1 MDNTSNSATI
11 SVDPLGRGPA
21 NYVSLSPLSF
31 LPRAADVYPDRLSVV
46 HGARR
51 YTWRE
56 SYERCRRLASA
67 LRRAGVGRGDTV
79 ALMAPNIPEAFE
91 CHFGVPMAGAILN
104 QFTPRFYAETI
115 AFILEHGASKVLITD
130 KEFSPVIKDA
140 LSQMKVKPRVIDI
153 DDALATGGEL
163 LGESDYEAFLEGGD
177 PAFDWELPG
186 DEWDAI
192 SLNYTSGTT
201 GNPKGVLY
209 HHRGAYL
216 NAMGNALAWNMG
228 SHPVYLW
235 TLPMFHCNGWCFP
248 WTITMMAGTHVC
260 LRAVEPG
267 AIFTAIRDH
276 GVTHMCG
283 APIVMVM
290 MLNAGA

>member
-1 MDNTSNSATI
+1 
-11 SVDPLGRGPA
+11 
-21 NYVSLSPLSF
+21 
-31 LPRAADVYPDRLSVV
+31 
-46 HGARR
+46 
-51 YTWRE
+51 
-56 SYERCRRLASA
+56 
-67 LRRAGVGRGDTV
+67 
-79 ALMAPNIPEAFE
+79 
-91 CHFGVPMAGAILN
+91 
-104 QFTPRFYAETI
+104 
-115 AFILEHGASKVLITD
+115 ILEHGASKVLITD

-140 LSQMKVKPRVIDI
+140 LSQMTVKPRVIDI

-267 AIFTAIRDH
+267 AIFTAIRDP

-290 MLNAGA
+290 MLHAGADVHAKKYPSPPVEMMTAGAAPPAKVTEAMEQLGFDITHVYGLTEVYGPVTLCAWHEE